1 MIRFDRSQYNA
12 LRTFLSA
19 SYVHDA
25 QIEKFNYDHDV
36 GALYVYATNHFYRR
50 NYRFSFLSLK
60 SILFVKNHQ
69 FGSYET
75 INSLT
80 VEDNTTLTESPIYI
94 ADNQHSQYL
103 YLLFQLISGDEIHIV
118 SREVIIEEE
127 KKESGSG
134 DGFHVQKG
142 GIGDG

>member
-1 MIRFDRSQYNA
+1 MIKFDKSQYNA
-12 LRTFLSA
+12 LRTFLLA

-36 GALYVYATNHFYRR
+36 GTLYICAMNHFYRKK
-50 NYRFSFLSLK
+50 YRFSFLGLK
-60 SILFVKNHQ
+60 SILFVNNHQ
-69 FGSYET
+69 YGSYET

-80 VEDNTTLTESPIYI
+80 VEDNTTLTESPVYI
-94 ADNQHSQYL
+94 SDDHHSQYL

-127 KKESGSG
+127 ME
-134 DGFHVQKG
+134 
-142 GIGDG
+142 